1 MITKMK
7 KCGRRGKVQLQQAT
21 RFVLSLELRE
31 ESVSQFWLFHFI
43 FDVKIPVT
51 EKNTLK
57 NTSRKE
63 NNRLFHFF
71 FC

>member
-1 MITKMK
+1 
-7 KCGRRGKVQLQQAT
+7 LQQAT

-71 FC
+71 FVKKSHYLEHL